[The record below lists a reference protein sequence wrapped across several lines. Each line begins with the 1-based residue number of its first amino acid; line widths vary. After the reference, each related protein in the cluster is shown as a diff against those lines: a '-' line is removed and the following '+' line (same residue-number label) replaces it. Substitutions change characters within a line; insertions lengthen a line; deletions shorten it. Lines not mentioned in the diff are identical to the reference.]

1 MALMQSNTANS
12 PNSSSPTPR
21 LEEPFRFLDLPPE
34 LRCIVYDQ
42 VDYSKH
48 RRTLSSVDMPDGP
61 SKVIQVSECLPVS
74 LLATCKLVN
83 KEARTIFNAKLETMK
98 AAPMCFEVD
107 PAAKADFCG
116 LMVQCST
123 YFDRKDHSSRPCIR
137 KLHWLMCSKSSGNR
151 TFDLEVR
158 MSKDIRD
165 WRRKDLLVIT
175 ETLYRLCCRGFAIV
189 LQGTESKARA
199 MSLERSPAR
208 ESWECLRCYT
218 QDRFPILQR
227 PMLRLASL
235 EAGE

>member
-1 MALMQSNTANS
+1 
-12 PNSSSPTPR
+12 
-21 LEEPFRFLDLPPE
+21 
-34 LRCIVYDQ
+34 
-42 VDYSKH
+42 
-48 RRTLSSVDMPDGP
+48 
-61 SKVIQVSECLPVS
+61 
-74 LLATCKLVN
+74 
-83 KEARTIFNAKLETMK
+83 
-98 AAPMCFEVD
+98 
-107 PAAKADFCG
+107 
-116 LMVQCST
+116 
-123 YFDRKDHSSRPCIR
+123 
-137 KLHWLMCSKSSGNR
+137 MCSKSSGNR

-235 EAGE
+235 EAGESVIRFGGQGPMGSKGFCIRVSKAINEVQMNWKARCCPVPALSALVMTPKFCCVNQHPRNNCNRFTSLISVLTVISS